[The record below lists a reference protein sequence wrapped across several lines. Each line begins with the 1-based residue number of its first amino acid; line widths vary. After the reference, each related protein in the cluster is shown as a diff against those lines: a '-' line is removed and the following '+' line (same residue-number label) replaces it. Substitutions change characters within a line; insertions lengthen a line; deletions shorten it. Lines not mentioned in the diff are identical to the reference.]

1 MVRAAIIVCGA
12 EVDGFTSRVAIVGGF
27 GVITCGGV
35 GAAIWGT
42 DEGVG
47 AAIWGTDEGGATSRV
62 AMGGGFVIASRVAM
76 IGGAKVGGGKRLD
89 AGGTRSEVL

>member
-12 EVDGFTSRVAIVGGF
+12 DVDGFTSRVAIVGGF
-27 GVITCGGV
+27 GVITCG
-35 GAAIWGT
+35 
-42 DEGVG
+42 GVG

>member
-27 GVITCGGV
+27 GVTTCGGV
-35 GAAIWGT
+35 GATIWGT
-42 DEGVG
+42 DEGR
-47 AAIWGTDEGGATSRV
+47 ATSRV
-62 AMGGGFVIASRVAM
+62 ATGGGFVVASRVAM
-76 IGGAKVGGGKRLD
+76 VGGAKVGGGKRLD